1 VTVDVVCAGP
11 VFLDVTFEGL
21 EELPGPGEER
31 FARDLHTTPG
41 GAAIIAVGLA
51 RLGLGAAIVAPLGR
65 DYAGTI
71 LRDELEAAGVACAGA
86 RSGRT
91 PVTAVLPVGGER
103 AMATFGPPRRVEPGV
118 IERLRPR
125 AVVVPL
131 DELELAPDG
140 VAVYATVGQ
149 RELDRHAGRAL
160 PAGVE
165 RVRAVVANRDEA
177 LRLTGETGADAA
189 ALALAE
195 AAGTGVVTCG
205 AEGAVAAEAGE
216 LTSVPAPFVEARDT
230 TGAGDLFVAA
240 YVAADLAGL
249 ALAERL
255 RRAAVYAAL
264 SVRTATGA
272 RSAATLEELERR
284 LAELDPAIMHE

>member
-11 VFLDVTFEGL
+11 VFLDITFEGL
-21 EELPGPGEER
+21 EALPGPGEER

-41 GAAIIAVGLA
+41 GAAITAVGLV

-65 DYAGTI
+65 DFAGTM
-71 LRDELEAAGVACAGA
+71 LQEQLEAAGVACAGG

-91 PVTAVLPVGGER
+91 PVAVVLPVGDER
-103 AMATFGPPRRVEPGV
+103 AFATFEPPTRIDADR

-131 DELELAPDG
+131 DELELAPG
-140 VAVYATVGQ
+140 KTTVYATVGQ
-149 RELDRHAGRAL
+149 RTVDRLERELRSGGA
-160 PAGVE
+160 
-165 RVRAVVANRDEA
+165 RVRAVLANHDEA
-177 LRLTGETGADAA
+177 LRLTGETDVDAA

-195 AAGTGVVTCG
+195 LGESAVVTRG
-205 AEGAVAAEAGE
+205 ADGAVAAAAGE
-216 LTSVPAPFVEARDT
+216 LVAVGAPRVEAQDT

-240 YVAADLAGL
+240 YVWADLAGL
-249 ALAERL
+249 PLQERL

-264 SVRTATGA
+264 SVRTATGT
-272 RSAATLEELERR
+272 RSAATLDELERAV
-284 LAELDPAIMHE
+284 AELDPAIMHE